1 MSISIY
7 IKKLILSL
15 IFFSLYFSLVSQQIS
30 IIDENN
36 FVSILSKKLNST
48 ETTIKDTEEYQKSIS
63 IWNDNLSNEEKRV
76 LLSIINTLNY
86 KNEFN
91 FNYFLEYFNLI
102 VSNKLISKNKIEPLL
117 NYYLNSIINRGLEDN
132 DFK

>member
-15 IFFSLYFSLVSQQIS
+15 IFFSLYFSLASQQIS

-48 ETTIKDTEEYQKSIS
+48 ETIIKEKDLCMMKPRTGIPANEIKNVIGKIALQNLVARMPIKKSQIS
-63 IWNDNLSNEEKRV
+63 DEK
-76 LLSIINTLNY
+76 
-86 KNEFN
+86 
-91 FNYFLEYFNLI
+91 
-102 VSNKLISKNKIEPLL
+102 
-117 NYYLNSIINRGLEDN
+117 
-132 DFK
+132 